1 MNIFFDISH
10 CLYLFFFL
18 PAAIFEISIF
28 LRVFHFLFVL
38 LRALSRRGEPFPLLL
53 TGLLSGGSAPIWD
66 PLSIRSSME
75 HQGRLLLTTC
85 WCGAPG
91 SAVQT
96 GQRLFG
102 AVYVFF
108 SGCRAAPAVK
118 LRVRPTRSPAGG
130 GRERAGG
137 GRGGWWRGWWF
148 GSRLR
153 GVQGLCVPADLL
165 ATGNV
170 ILGCGF
176 PTFASFG
183 SGEVSRLR
191 ISFPSAFSA
200 SATQYPVMLPL

>member
-1 MNIFFDISH
+1 MQ
-10 CLYLFFFL
+10 
-18 PAAIFEISIF
+18 
-28 LRVFHFLFVL
+28 V
-38 LRALSRRGEPFPLLL
+38 
-53 TGLLSGGSAPIWD
+53 
-66 PLSIRSSME
+66 
-75 HQGRLLLTTC
+75 
-85 WCGAPG
+85 
-91 SAVQT
+91 
-96 GQRLFG
+96 GQRFLG
-102 AVYVFF
+102 AVFSFPFGIF
-108 SGCRAAPAVK
+108 SGCRAASAGK

-130 GRERAGG
+130 SRERAGG